1 MLYITGDTHGCIRK
15 WKEQIHPV
23 LKAEDTIIVAGDFGV
38 GGWKVEEDASVTE
51 EQFYDWISKQ
61 PYSVLFVDGNH
72 ENFDKLYAYPVEMW
86 MGGNVH
92 KLRPNLIHLMRGE
105 VYEIDGKKIFDM
117 NESEMAI
124 FRRRNIGIVYQFYN
138 LIPNLT
144 VDENIMLPCLLDQ
157 RKPDAGKLERIVE
170 MTGLSNRR
178 KHLPGQLSG
187 GQQQRVSVGRALIH
201 DPAFILADEPTG
213 NLDSRS
219 GREVI
224 ELLMAANR
232 KSGQT
237 LILITHDENIALQ
250 ANRILTISDGRIIRD
265 EVIRG

>member
-38 GGWKVEEDASVTE
+38 GGWKDEEDASVTE

-105 VYEIDGKKIFDM
+105 VYEIDGKKIFTFGGGYSIDKAWRVEGRSWWPQEM
-117 NESEMAI
+117 PSEKEYENADAI
-124 FRRRNIGIVYQFYN
+124 WR
-138 LIPNLT
+138 
-144 VDENIMLPCLLDQ
+144 
-157 RKPDAGKLERIVE
+157 
-170 MTGLSNRR
+170 
-178 KHLPGQLSG
+178 
-187 GQQQRVSVGRALIH
+187 
-201 DPAFILADEPTG
+201 
-213 NLDSRS
+213 
-219 GREVI
+219 
-224 ELLMAANR
+224 
-232 KSGQT
+232 
-237 LILITHDENIALQ
+237 
-250 ANRILTISDGRIIRD
+250 RII
-265 EVIRG
+265 IP

>member
-1 MLYITGDTHGCIRK
+1 MEVLEV
-15 WKEQIHPV
+15 KELTKIYGSGENQVTALDHVSFQVKKGEFI
-23 LKAEDTIIVAGDFGV
+23 AIVG
-38 GGWKVEEDASVTE
+38 ASGSGKST
-51 EQFYDWISKQ
+51 
-61 PYSVLFVDGNH
+61 L
-72 ENFDKLYAYPVEMW
+72 M
-86 MGGNVH
+86 
-92 KLRPNLIHLMRGE
+92 NLIGGIDRPTSGS
-105 VYEIDGKKIFDM
+105 VVIDGKKIFDM

-157 RKPDAGKLERIVE
+157 RKPDAGKLDRIVE
-170 MTGLSNRR
+170 MTGLSHRR

-187 GQQQRVSVGRALIH
+187 GQQQRVSVGRALIN
-201 DPAFILADEPTG
+201 DPTFILADEPTG

-232 KSGQT
+232 KAGQT

-250 ANRILTISDGRIIRD
+250 ADRILTISDGRIIRD